1 MNTKEYI
8 ESGIIESYV
17 LGLTT
22 VGESAE
28 VEGLALQYPEIQ
40 TEIESVSNTFE
51 NYALQFEKEPPA
63 FLKDKIKAQL
73 FSEPISADRFQA
85 AVHGGQSTVANE
97 QLAGDSNQLP
107 VGSQTANS
115 EQFAVNSKQIDE
127 NPREIVSLSGA
138 SAPQRSIFRMAA
150 SWVLLALSIGGNIWF
165 FKNWKNSEEKLVAL
179 ETQNQ
184 VLAQEGKA
192 LKASYQEEV
201 AILQNPNN
209 KVITLAGQPDFP
221 TAKALVYF
229 DKNKKEVYL
238 SAMKLPKAPTGK
250 QYQLWAFVNGKPVDA
265 GLIDENGNILKMKSF
280 DKVEAFAISL
290 EATGGSTTEA
300 GPKGAVYVV
309 GAV

>member
-17 LGLTT
+17 LGVTT

-28 VEGLALQYPEIQ
+28 VERLALEYPEIQ
-40 TEIESVSNTFE
+40 AEIESVSNTFE

-85 AVHGGQSTVANE
+85 AVHGGQTTVANE
-97 QLAGDSNQLP
+97 QIAGDSGQSINNEQLP
-107 VGSQTANS
+107 I
-115 EQFAVNSKQIDE
+115 NSKQIDE
-127 NPREIVSLSGA
+127 NPREIVSLNDKST
-138 SAPQRSIFRMAA
+138 PQRSIFSMAA

-165 FKNWKNSEEKLVAL
+165 FSNWKNSEEKLVAL

-201 AILQNPNN
+201 AILQNPDF
-209 KVITLAGQPDFP
+209 KVITLAGQPVYP
-221 TAKALVYF
+221 TAKALIYF

-290 EATGGSTTEA
+290 EETGGSTTEA

>member
-17 LGLTT
+17 LGATT

-28 VEGLALQYPEIQ
+28 VERLALEYPEIQ
-40 TEIESVSNTFE
+40 AEIESVSNTIE
-51 NYALQFEKEPPA
+51 NYALQYEKEPPA
-63 FLKDKIKAQL
+63 FLKDKIMAEL
-73 FSEPISADRFQA
+73 FSEPISANRFQA

-97 QLAGDSNQLP
+97 QIAGDSGQFPVNSNQLSGNK
-107 VGSQTANS
+107 V
-115 EQFAVNSKQIDE
+115 EERDV
-127 NPREIVSLSGA
+127 VSLRGA

-150 SWVLLALSIGGNIWF
+150 SWVLLALSIAGNIWF

-201 AILQNPNN
+201 TILQNPDF
-209 KVITLAGQPDFP
+209 KIITLAGQPVSP
-221 TAKALVYF
+221 TAKALIYF

-238 SAMKLPKAPTGK
+238 SAMNLPKAPTGK
-250 QYQLWAFVNGKPVDA
+250 QYQLWAIIDGKPVNA
-265 GLIDENGNILKMKSF
+265 GLIEETSNVLKMKSLTNA
-280 DKVEAFAISL
+280 VAFAISL

-300 GPKGAVYVV
+300 GPKGAVYVM